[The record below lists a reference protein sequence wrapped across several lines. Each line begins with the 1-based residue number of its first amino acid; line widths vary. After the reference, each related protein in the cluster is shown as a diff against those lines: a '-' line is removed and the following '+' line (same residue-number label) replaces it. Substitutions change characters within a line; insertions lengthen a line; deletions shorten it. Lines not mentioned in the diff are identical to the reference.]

1 MHILLNLI
9 LDKEIAVSNFIIII
23 GKVLKALKIFLNVKF

>member
-9 LDKEIAVSNFIIII
+9 LSGGIAAFSFIIII
-23 GKVLKALKIFLNVKF
+23 KKVLKALKIFLNVKF